1 MELWRWPGVTILPT
15 VERWNFGFHLYLIKW
30 YRWSTPK
37 SHGRLIVIFS
47 GEVGWLTPFSDSQS
61 AFGTKLCLPQW
72 FSLVLCAKSQR
83 CSCGGWMPDRMT
95 GIKLF
100 CGGWMSDKMPGL
112 ATCIPFGWTC
122 NFGAGNLPGGA
133 IFIGVYIIW
142 CYLYVGVHLS
152 GPLRCR

>member
-1 MELWRWPGVTILPT
+1 
-15 VERWNFGFHLYLIKW
+15 
-30 YRWSTPK
+30 
-37 SHGRLIVIFS
+37 
-47 GEVGWLTPFSDSQS
+47 
-61 AFGTKLCLPQW
+61 
-72 FSLVLCAKSQR
+72 
-83 CSCGGWMPDRMT
+83 MPDRMT